1 MKMSKDY
8 LSLPR
13 EEITIDTAQT
23 TGPFEWWRHGVG
35 HGAVNNTPLTPRI
48 VKGTAKLK
56 PRLIRIFLQEYFAV
70 YPDHGV
76 FDWSRLDPYMDALA
90 ATGAKVLATINFKP
104 PVLFPQVDQAIWR
117 PNDVAEWQRVI
128 FELVKRYSVD
138 KPIVTHWEHV
148 NEPDIGEQGG
158 CPYLITTAEENFECY
173 QMLLKPILEAFPE
186 AKVGGPAIANPNSPI
201 VPGFIKLCRETGT
214 QLDFIS
220 WHRYSSNI
228 PSYPETTAQW
238 QAYLA
243 DWPDPK
249 PEIMLNEWNKH
260 FDFYDPDA
268 PSYHLLSVEEMAL
281 SSRRAAFV
289 AANLL
294 SLMKTDLAWSH
305 YFLLWDSCCYPEQFA
320 SFYSPESIRGVMY
333 KHWNESGHRFGLF
346 SEGGA
351 VRPQYF
357 VYQMLSRM
365 GDTQVAT
372 TCAAA
377 DLHVQAVQ
385 GNGKLALLIA
395 NYDPEQSRDLIV
407 TTSFTNLQ
415 PGVRKLRAWRIDDE
429 RRWSSEM
436 LELHPIEERTV
447 AVLPDFLYQFYVP
460 ADSVLLVTLE
470 EPK

>member
-1 MKMSKDY
+1 MSKDY
-8 LSLPR
+8 TTLPR
-13 EEITIDTAQT
+13 EEIVINAATNL
-23 TGPFEWWRHGVG
+23 GRFEWWRHGVG
-35 HGAVNNTPLTPRI
+35 HGAVNSTPLPPRI
-48 VKGTAKLK
+48 IEGTAKLK
-56 PRLIRIFLQEYFAV
+56 PRLIRIFLQEYFAI

-76 FDWSRLDPYMDALA
+76 FDWSRLDPYMAALA

-104 PVLFPQVDQAIWR
+104 PVLFPTVDQAIWR
-117 PNDVAEWQRVI
+117 PNNVAEWQQII
-128 FELVKRYSVD
+128 FELVKRYSVE

-173 QMLLKPILEAFPE
+173 QMLLKPILAAFPE

-220 WHRYSSNI
+220 WHRYSSDMA
-228 PSYPETTAQW
+228 SYPETTAQW

-249 PEIMLNEWNKH
+249 PAIMLNEWNQH
-260 FDFYDPDA
+260 FDFYDLTA

-281 SSRRAAFV
+281 SSRRAAFI

-333 KHWNESGHRFGLF
+333 KHWNETGHRFGLF

-365 GDTQVAT
+365 GDEQIAT
-372 TCAAA
+372 TCDAT
-377 DLHVQAVQ
+377 DLHVQAV
-385 GNGKLALLIA
+385 GATGKISLLIA
-395 NYDPEQSRDLIV
+395 NYDREQSRDCIV
-407 TTSFTNLQ
+407 TTRFTDLQ
-415 PGVRKLRAWRIDDE
+415 PGIRRLRAWRIDDQQ
-429 RRWSSEM
+429 RWSDAT
-436 LELHPIEERTV
+436 LELLPLEERTV
-447 AVLPDFLYQFYVP
+447 SVLPEFQYQFYAP
-460 ADSVLLVTLE
+460 ADSVLFVTLE
-470 EPK
+470 EIP